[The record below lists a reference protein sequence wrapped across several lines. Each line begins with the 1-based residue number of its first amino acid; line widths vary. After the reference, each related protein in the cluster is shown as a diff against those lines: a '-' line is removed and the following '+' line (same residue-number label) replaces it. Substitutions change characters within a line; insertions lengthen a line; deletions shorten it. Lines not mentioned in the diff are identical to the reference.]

1 MSDIQVTCGS
11 QAVEIQILMC
21 PIYFNGYNE
30 TLLSLNSK
38 HSKEECKGTPDW
50 TADPP
55 VLRFNFSITEEGISA
70 CSSNMVVSHLYLKD
84 SISCLIN
91 LFLFSGDR
99 HGRNGSICRL
109 LHRPAYHCLRHGLL
123 QGSWSRISHLSPR
136 DDVQVLLPLS
146 TAVPSQQ
153 HSDERVSVAWKYPSV
168 LKSYWSGFPK
178 FPKVFFRSGYLPIR
192 SESTAVSFVF
202 VG

>member
-11 QAVEIQILMC
+11 QAVGIQILLC
-21 PIYFNGYNE
+21 PVYFNGYNE

-55 VLRFNFSITEEGISA
+55 VLRFNFSITEEGIST
-70 CSSNMVVSHLYLKD
+70 CSSHMVVSGLYLKE
-84 SISCLIN
+84 SIFCLFK
-91 LFLFSGDR
+91 LFHVSGHR
-99 HGRNGSICRL
+99 RSRNRSICRL
-109 LHRPAYHCLRHGLL
+109 FHNPVYHRVRHGLL
-123 QGSWSRISHLSPR
+123 QGSWSRICHLSPR

-153 HSDERVSVAWKYPSV
+153 HSDERVSVAWEYTGEISSKT
-168 LKSYWSGFPK
+168 LQFR
-178 FPKVFFRSGYLPIR
+178 FFKIC
-192 SESTAVSFVF
+192 
-202 VG
+202 